1 MVNLNSVN
9 PHKDFC
15 AAHLQYLWRRY
26 KMEFHVSIK
35 SLQHYIFVFMST
47 TGKMEAYSL
56 CEAANK
62 RQKFKKRTYAA
73 QNVKPERILHADKM
87 LLLIFNM
94 AKNNTSVW

>member
-1 MVNLNSVN
+1 
-9 PHKDFC
+9 
-15 AAHLQYLWRRY
+15 
-26 KMEFHVSIK
+26 MEFHVSIK

>member
-1 MVNLNSVN
+1 
-9 PHKDFC
+9 
-15 AAHLQYLWRRY
+15 
-26 KMEFHVSIK
+26 MEFHVSIK
-35 SLQHYIFVFMST
+35 SLQHYIFLFI

-62 RQKFKKRTYAA
+62 LHKCKKRTYAE
-73 QNVKPERILHADKM
+73 QNVKPERTLHADNM